1 MATTNTV
8 TSPYAGQTVYSF
20 TELANGDTFDIDTS
34 SAKEILFQV
43 TAGTFNNSTLALVGS
58 LNGTNWAP
66 LYQRNAI
73 AIAAIPASSISATA
87 VNLIVFDVQPTRFA
101 RIQVTKPSGTD
112 GTGIQC
118 TLILR
123 TL

>member
-20 TELANGDTFDIDTS
+20 TALADGDTFDIDCS

-43 TAGTFNNSTLALVGS
+43 TAGTFNSSTVGLVGS
-58 LNGTNWAP
+58 LNGTNFSP
-66 LYQRNAI
+66 LFQRNAI
-73 AIAAIPASSISATA
+73 TMVSIPASNVSATSSN
-87 VNLIVFDVQPTRFA
+87 VIMFDVQPTRFA
-101 RIQVTKPSGTD
+101 RIQVTGGT
-112 GTGIQC
+112 GLGIQC

>member
-20 TELANGDTFDIDTS
+20 TALADTDTFDIDCS

-43 TAGTFNNSTLALVGS
+43 TAGTFGGSTLALTGS
-58 LNGTNWAP
+58 LNGTNFTP

-73 AIAAIPASSISATA
+73 AIATIPASPVSATA
-87 VNLIVFDVQPTRFA
+87 ANLLVFDVQPTRFA
-101 RIQVTKPSGTD
+101 RIQVTGGT

>member
-20 TELANGDTFDIDTS
+20 TELADGDTFDIDCS

-43 TAGTFNNSTLALVGS
+43 TAGTFNSSTLALVGS
-58 LNGTNWAP
+58 LNGTNYTP

-73 AIAAIPASSISATA
+73 AIAAIPASAVSATA
-87 VNLIVFDVQPTRFA
+87 ANLLVFDVQPTRFA
-101 RIQVTKPSGTD
+101 RIQVTKPSGTS